1 MATKGGPFV
10 PAARSPGGIQV
21 DIPYSSIDDS
31 VQGGLLTQS
40 LLQGGQTSQVQGGAS
55 ASPRAAGRGGDGA
68 SPLAAAVGRTTTV
81 QNKGADRMISL
92 GPIDFVSDYVDRF
105 CLFLIAYQSH
115 GS

>member
-1 MATKGGPFV
+1 MAAKGGPFV

-21 DIPYSSIDDS
+21 DIPYSAIDDS

-55 ASPRAAGRGGDGA
+55 ASPRAASAAAGRGGDGA
-68 SPLAAAVGRTTTV
+68 SPLAAGVGRTTTI

-92 GPIDFVSDYVDRF
+92 GPFDFVFDFVDS
-105 CLFLIAYQSH
+105 LFVS
-115 GS
+115 S